1 MFDTLFL
8 CSVSTFEIRKLL
20 ARFEA
25 ADDRTDGS
33 VAWFFAG
40 HFDNKVLQLV
50 VSQVVGEF
58 VLLKN
63 VGEADPHGFS
73 HRHTA
78 AVRVAKARVKFGR
91 RAVALD
97 RPEEHTS
104 ELQSLM
110 RISYAVFCLKKKR
123 NKTNKIKQ

>member
-97 RPEEHTS
+97 EA
-104 ELQSLM
+104 QSLEED
-110 RISYAVFCLKKKR
+110 RKSTRL
-123 NKTNKIKQ
+123 NSSH

>member
-97 RPEEHTS
+97 EAQSLEERDEGSGAARTRSEEHTS

-110 RISYAVFCLKKKR
+110 RI
-123 NKTNKIKQ
+123 